1 MEPMSE
7 LPDFETAYRA
17 VQGRDPRFDGRLYLG
32 VNADGIYCRP
42 LRPRVAPKPANV
54 PLLRDGG
61 CCRVAGWVP
70 GLQTVPPRRNAGQSC
85 LCGPP
90 VVTWSPGRMRLVA
103 DGTVDEARRSPA
115 WPPSCTSVNA
125 TSTAASWREVG

>member
-32 VNADGIYCRP
+32 VTSTGIYCRP
-42 LRPRVAPKPANV
+42 VLPGADPQAGER

-61 CCRVAGWVP
+61 CCSRGGVP
-70 GLQTVPPRRNAGQSC
+70 GLQTVPPRRTAGQSC
-85 LCGPP
+85 LGPP
-90 VVTWSPGRMRLVA
+90 W
-103 DGTVDEARRSPA
+103 
-115 WPPSCTSVNA
+115 
-125 TSTAASWREVG
+125 